1 MNSPRV
7 NIVETEHI
15 EYFTGDAIH
24 TEVPVLCQC
33 EIGHD
38 HSYADWI
45 ERFQKNADASVS

>member
-1 MNSPRV
+1 MNNPTSDF
-7 NIVETEHI
+7 VETAHI

-24 TEVPVLCQC
+24 TEIPILCQC

-45 ERFQKNADASVS
+45 ERFQKNAGASLS